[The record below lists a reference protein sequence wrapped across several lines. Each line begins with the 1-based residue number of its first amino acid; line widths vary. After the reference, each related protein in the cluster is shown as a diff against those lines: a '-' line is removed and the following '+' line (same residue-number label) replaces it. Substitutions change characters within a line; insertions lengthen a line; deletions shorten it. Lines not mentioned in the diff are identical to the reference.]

1 MPRFAMRSSEELAPG
16 LENMRVLRWV
26 NEDGE
31 PSEEAEI
38 AFIPGDIAP
47 GQVAVPPAEPSS
59 SGGASG
65 RLLVS
70 ARLST
75 LRRSQKTSRHRSPY
89 VVYGTDGVGA
99 DRRNAE
105 RGMTGA
111 SQGRVSSGGTSTT
124 LRLGSGRR
132 GR

>member
-38 AFIPGDIAP
+38 TFIPGDIAP

-75 LRRSQKTSRHRSPY
+75 LRRSQKTSRPPESVCCIR
-89 VVYGTDGVGA
+89 YGW
-99 DRRNAE
+99 
-105 RGMTGA
+105 
-111 SQGRVSSGGTSTT
+111 SGG
-124 LRLGSGRR
+124 GSQKRGAWDDGREPR
-132 GR
+132 SGLERRHQHDSAAGFRPPR